1 MPFFM
6 EGYYMVLD
14 GPDLRGFPV
23 PGVSVFCFTV
33 FCFTVFCFTVFCF
46 TVSQV
51 QLSRQKQVKAPS
63 RMKSEPVVKVE
74 VSPAR

>member
-1 MPFFM
+1 M

-14 GPDLRGFPV
+14 GPDLRASRVSGV
-23 PGVSVFCFTV
+23 SVSGVMVSGVSVFCFTV
-33 FCFTVFCFTVFCF
+33 FRVR
-46 TVSQV
+46 VSD
-51 QLSRQKQVKAPS
+51 QKQVNAPS

>member
-1 MPFFM
+1 M

-33 FCFTVFCFTVFCF
+33 FRFAVFRV
-46 TVSQV
+46 QV
-51 QLSRQKQVKAPS
+51 SRQKQVKAPS

>member
-1 MPFFM
+1 M

-23 PGVSVFCFTV
+23 SGVMVSGVSVFCFTV
-33 FCFTVFCFTVFCF
+33 FRVR
-46 TVSQV
+46 VSD
-51 QLSRQKQVKAPS
+51 QKQVNAPS